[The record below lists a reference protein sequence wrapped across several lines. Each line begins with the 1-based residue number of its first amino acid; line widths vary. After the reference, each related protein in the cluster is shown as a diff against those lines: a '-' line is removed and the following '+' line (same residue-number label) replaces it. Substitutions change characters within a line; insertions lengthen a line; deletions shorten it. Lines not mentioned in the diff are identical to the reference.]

1 MSRIE
6 DYAIIG
12 DLHTAALVGRDGSI
26 DWLCLPNFDSPACFA
41 ALLADPEAGRWLLAP
56 KGATTCARRQY
67 RDSTLVLETEWETD
81 DGAVRVLDFM
91 PPRDGVAD
99 LVRIVEGI
107 RGSVTMA
114 LELVL
119 RFDYGHIVPWVRR
132 SDRGLHAVA
141 GPDSVY
147 LASDVPVHGEHM
159 RTVGEFTVGEG
170 ERASFVLTW
179 GPSHAQQPRT
189 VDPDKVLKGTTD
201 YWTGWSSKSKAGGPH
216 RDAVQRS
223 LITLKALTYMPTG
236 GIVAAATTSLP
247 EQIGGPRNWDY
258 RYCWL
263 RDATWTLQSLMAG
276 GYTDEAV
283 AWRNWLL
290 RAVAG
295 DPADLQIMYSLHG
308 ARRLPEAEL
317 GWLSGYEGSKPV
329 RTGNAAAG
337 QFQLDVWG
345 EVLDGLALTR
355 NTLVAD
361 HDESWDLQTAIME
374 HLEKIWD
381 QPDNGLWEMRGPRR
395 HFTHSKVMAWAGA
408 DRMVKGIRKSGLP
421 GPADRWAELRDRIH
435 DDVMRHG
442 FDEKRNTFVQ
452 SYGSDELDA
461 SLLLIPRVG
470 FLPKDDPRVV
480 GTIEAVQRELTE
492 DGFVLRY
499 RPEASDDG
507 LPGREG
513 VFVACSFW
521 LVEALI
527 GAGRRDEAG
536 ELFERL
542 LSLRNDVGLFS
553 EEWDPQASR
562 QLGNTPQAFSHF
574 ALITT
579 ALQLHQGDARD
590 SDAPVRK
597 NHGQQQA

>member
-1 MSRIE
+1 
-6 DYAIIG
+6 
-12 DLHTAALVGRDGSI
+12 
-26 DWLCLPNFDSPACFA
+26 
-41 ALLADPEAGRWLLAP
+41 
-56 KGATTCARRQY
+56 
-67 RDSTLVLETEWETD
+67 
-81 DGAVRVLDFM
+81 
-91 PPRDGVAD
+91 
-99 LVRIVEGI
+99 
-107 RGSVTMA
+107 
-114 LELVL
+114 
-119 RFDYGHIVPWVRR
+119 
-132 SDRGLHAVA
+132 
-141 GPDSVY
+141 
-147 LASDVPVHGEHM
+147 
-159 RTVGEFTVGEG
+159 
-170 ERASFVLTW
+170 
-179 GPSHAQQPRT
+179 
-189 VDPDKVLKGTTD
+189 
-201 YWTGWSSKSKAGGPH
+201 
-216 RDAVQRS
+216 
-223 LITLKALTYMPTG
+223 
-236 GIVAAATTSLP
+236 
-247 EQIGGPRNWDY
+247 
-258 RYCWL
+258 
-263 RDATWTLQSLMAG
+263 
-276 GYTDEAV
+276 
-283 AWRNWLL
+283 
-290 RAVAG
+290 
-295 DPADLQIMYSLHG
+295 
-308 ARRLPEAEL
+308 
-317 GWLSGYEGSKPV
+317 
-329 RTGNAAAG
+329 
-337 QFQLDVWG
+337 
-345 EVLDGLALTR
+345 
-355 NTLVAD
+355 
-361 HDESWDLQTAIME
+361 
-374 HLEKIWD
+374 
-381 QPDNGLWEMRGPRR
+381 
-395 HFTHSKVMAWAGA
+395 
-408 DRMVKGIRKSGLP
+408 MVKGVRESGLP

-435 DDVMRHG
+435 DDVMQHG